1 MTTPTGPSTTT
12 ATTAPTAPGGGLGGV
27 DRTPDPANPLDTRQ
41 GRTTIAD
48 AVVSKIAGLAAR
60 QVPGVHGFG
69 GGASRA
75 FGSITERIPGARASS
90 SQGVAVEVGER
101 QAAVDLTIVVEYGL
115 AIAGLA
121 SAVRRTVIAAIEQ
134 MTGLQVVEVNINV
147 VDLHLAGDDDQN
159 DQPPARPAPTQRVS

>member
-12 ATTAPTAPGGGLGGV
+12 ATTAPTASGVGGV

-75 FGSITERIPGARASS
+75 FGAITERIPGARASS

-101 QAAVDLTIVVEYGL
+101 QAAVDLTIVVEYGI
-115 AIAGLA
+115 AIASLA

-147 VDLHLAGDDDQN
+147 VDLHLAGDDDRN
-159 DQPPARPAPTQRVS
+159 DQPAPPPAPTQRVS